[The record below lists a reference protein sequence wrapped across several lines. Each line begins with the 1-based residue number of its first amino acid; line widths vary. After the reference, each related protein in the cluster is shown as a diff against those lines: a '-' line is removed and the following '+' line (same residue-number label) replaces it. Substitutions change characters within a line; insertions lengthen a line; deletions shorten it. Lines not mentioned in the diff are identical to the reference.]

1 MTQKY
6 LNAVCKPKSLVFM
19 FLSKKCQISEFTA
32 GGDRSLQ
39 FEGIF
44 NALIIDL
51 TSEFFLTMDCTIFVM
66 FNVFIC
72 FLTKLFIF
80 HSKNHQFH
88 RHFLTPVI
96 HYQKKYGET
105 QFHLR
110 CIGHFDHLYLSL
122 TCFGH

>member
-44 NALIIDL
+44 NSLIIDFNIR
-51 TSEFFLTMDCTIFVM
+51 FFLKYGLHYFC
-66 FNVFIC
+66 NVFIC

-88 RHFLTPVI
+88 RHFLTPVV

>member
-51 TSEFFLTMDCTIFVM
+51 TSEFFLTMDCTIFAM
-66 FNVFIC
+66 FSFVSSPNFSSSTQKIINFIV
-72 FLTKLFIF
+72 IF
-80 HSKNHQFH
+80 
-88 RHFLTPVI
+88 
-96 HYQKKYGET
+96 
-105 QFHLR
+105 
-110 CIGHFDHLYLSL
+110 
-122 TCFGH
+122 